1 MTDSYD
7 CLIVGGGPAGLT
19 AAIYLGRFHRSVVV
33 VDKDES
39 RLALIP
45 RSHNHA
51 GYPDGVRGRD
61 LLEDMRIQA
70 ARYGAELR
78 PGEVTD
84 IRRDG
89 DLFHGQTDSG
99 PVRARTVLLATGVL
113 NLRPPL
119 AQDVH
124 DDAVA
129 RGLLRYCPICDAYEQ
144 TGKRIGVLGADRH
157 GVAEAMFLRTY
168 SHDVLLLALNSADL
182 DAFTQQQADE
192 AGIRVE
198 RVPVSG
204 FDLSGDEVVLTLDDG
219 RTIRTDTLYAALG
232 SNTRNALGAGLGTE
246 LSDGQCFVTD
256 EHQRCSVRG
265 VYAAGDAVDGLDQI
279 SVAMGMGAR
288 AAVAIHNDL
297 RRADGEALPDD

>member
-1 MTDSYD
+1 MTDIVD

-19 AAIYLGRFHRSVVV
+19 AAIYLGRFHRRVVV
-33 VDKDES
+33 VDKNES

-45 RSHNHA
+45 TSHNHA
-51 GYPDGVRGRD
+51 GYPDGVHGCD
-61 LLEDMRIQA
+61 LLDDMRIQA
-70 ARYGAELR
+70 RRYGAELR

-84 IRRDG
+84 IQRDG
-89 DLFHGQTDSG
+89 DLFCGETDSG

-182 DAFTQQQADE
+182 DGFTQAHADA

-204 FDLSGDEVVLTLDDG
+204 FDLSGDEVVVTLDDG
-219 RTIRTDTLYAALG
+219 RTVRMDTLYAALG
-232 SNTRNALGAGLGTE
+232 SNTRNALGMALGTD
-246 LSDGQCFVTD
+246 LSSGQCFVTD
-256 EHQRCSVRG
+256 AHQRCSVSG
-265 VYAAGDAVDGLDQI
+265 VYAAGDAIEGLDQI
-279 SVAMGMGAR
+279 SMAMGTAAQ
-288 AAVAIHNDL
+288 AAVTIHNDL
-297 RRADGEALPDD
+297 RRADGQTLPDD